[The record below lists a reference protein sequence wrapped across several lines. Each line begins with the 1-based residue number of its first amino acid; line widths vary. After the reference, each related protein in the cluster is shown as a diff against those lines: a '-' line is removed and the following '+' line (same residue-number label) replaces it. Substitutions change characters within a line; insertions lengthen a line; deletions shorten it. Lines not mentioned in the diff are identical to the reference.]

1 MADRAPGKG
10 SRETISETLKGLVKA
25 IIDGLKESKIYLLKT
40 RGSTD
45 TCNNVKKKV
54 PIEFSDLAEVI
65 SQQGTDSA
73 TWILIAAYDRI

>member
-1 MADRAPGKG
+1 MHRNHQWLQDQVADRAPEKG

-45 TCNNVKKKV
+45 TCNNVKKEK
-54 PIEFSDLAEVI
+54 
-65 SQQGTDSA
+65 GT
-73 TWILIAAYDRI
+73 Y